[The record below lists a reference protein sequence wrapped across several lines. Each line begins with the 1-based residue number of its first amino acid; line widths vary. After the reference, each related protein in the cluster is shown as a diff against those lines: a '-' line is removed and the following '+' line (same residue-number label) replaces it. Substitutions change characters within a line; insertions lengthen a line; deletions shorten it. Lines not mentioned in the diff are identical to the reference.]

1 MYICIIS
8 VYVFA
13 FVSTLDIFDPN
24 QVAKGVLH
32 LQAALGLPQTGVEGE
47 QERRLIKEGKCV
59 NSSNQEPGVSP
70 EFRVAFPES
79 PSVEIFK
86 TSEDNSVNFE
96 EVPPR
101 KPDVTLPGKSGNGR
115 SFCKEGRLVRKCS
128 KKTNQCSWF
137 CRKKKNAR
145 QWS

>member
-1 MYICIIS
+1 MYICIS

-13 FVSTLDIFDPN
+13 FVSTIDIFDPN

-47 QERRLIKEGKCV
+47 QERRMIKEGKCV

-70 EFRVAFPES
+70 EFRVTFPES

-101 KPDVTLPGKSGNGR
+101 KPDVTFPGKSGNGR
-115 SFCKEGRLVRKCS
+115 SFCKEGRLMRKCS